1 MGGEWIS
8 WQMHAL
14 DFTVCMHIRLSVS
27 VSLAIGETSLLSRL
41 LYGYDCVQSNNV
53 FMFIYS
59 LQFGS
64 CHIVTRNG

>member
-1 MGGEWIS
+1 M
-8 WQMHAL
+8 MHAL
-14 DFTVCMHIRLSVS
+14 DLTVCMHIRLSVS

-59 LQFGS
+59 
-64 CHIVTRNG
+64 